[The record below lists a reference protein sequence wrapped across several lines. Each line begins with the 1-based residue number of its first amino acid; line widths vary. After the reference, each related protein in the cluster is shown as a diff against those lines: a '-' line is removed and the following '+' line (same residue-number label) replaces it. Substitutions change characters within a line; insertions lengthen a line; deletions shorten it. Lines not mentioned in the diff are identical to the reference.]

1 VTSRLLLRGGCVL
14 TMGAKASNLTE
25 GDVLIDGA
33 EIAEV
38 GRSIHA
44 RDAEVVDATDTIVM
58 PGFVDTHRHAWT
70 SLFRNLG
77 ESDEGSASVGVASHY
92 GVDDVYAGTL
102 VGLLGAAEAGITT
115 VVDWCELP
123 LEDDGADALV
133 RAHDD
138 SGLRTVLVLAGPGWS
153 GRERLVWLA
162 ERAGETTTVAFGSVR
177 TEPDQV
183 AEDWALARAMGL
195 RVHVHAGEGAPGPGW
210 VRELASLGLLGDD
223 VTMIHRSAIDAADV
237 EAIASSGA
245 GVSLSPSSEMATG
258 LGVPPIQELMD
269 HDVRPGLG
277 IDLERLA
284 PGDMFAQ
291 MRQTISLQHATVFDR
306 KLRGKGSLPRLM
318 STRDVVRA
326 ATVEGARVAGLRGVT
341 GSLEP
346 GMAADVIVLRTDRP
360 NIWPVND
367 PIGAVVWG
375 MDTSNI
381 DRVVVGGR
389 TIVADGTLEADV
401 GEVRAIALLARERV
415 ATASGLASS
424 SGSRR

>member
-1 VTSRLLLRGGCVL
+1 MLEREGILRGMAAGLVAAGVMSAARLLARRSG
-14 TMGAKASNLTE
+14 
-25 GDVLIDGA
+25 LIDRMVPQVVEERAAGA
-33 EIAEV
+33 T
-38 GRSIHA
+38 GA
-44 RDAEVVDATDTIVM
+44 RM
-58 PGFVDTHRHAWT
+58 PGGA
-70 SLFRNLG
+70 
-77 ESDEGSASVGVASHY
+77 
-92 GVDDVYAGTL
+92 AGHQL
-102 VGLLGAAEAGITT
+102 AAEAVHQAVGVT
-115 VVDWCELP
+115 
-123 LEDDGADALV
+123 
-133 RAHDD
+133 
-138 SGLRTVLVLAGPGWS
+138 AG
-153 GRERLVWLA
+153 
-162 ERAGETTTVAFGSVR
+162 
-177 TEPDQV
+177 
-183 AEDWALARAMGL
+183 
-195 RVHVHAGEGAPGPGW
+195 
-210 VRELASLGLLGDD
+210 GLLGDH
-223 VTMIHRSAIDAADV
+223 VTLVHHIRVDDADLDAV
-237 EAIASSGA
+237 SSSGA
-245 GVSLSPSSEMATG
+245 AVTLGPSSEMAGG
-258 LGVPPIQELMD
+258 LGAPPIQELLD
-269 HDVRPGLG
+269 HGLRPALG
-277 IDLERLA
+277 IDDERVA